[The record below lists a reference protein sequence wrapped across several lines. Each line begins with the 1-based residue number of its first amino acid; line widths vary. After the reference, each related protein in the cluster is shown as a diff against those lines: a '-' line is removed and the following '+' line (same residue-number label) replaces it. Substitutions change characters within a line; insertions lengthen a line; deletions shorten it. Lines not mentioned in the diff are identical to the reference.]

1 MRELLLV
8 IASFLIGSI
17 PFGAIIAGIRGIDI
31 RKVGSGNIGATNVM
45 RSMGKAPAVLTLLG
59 DMLKGTV
66 VVLLALRITG
76 NSGFSG
82 IMGLAAILGHDF
94 SIFQRFRGGKG
105 VATSLGV
112 FLAYS
117 PITALI
123 TALLWLTTVL
133 ITRRS
138 SLGALIAFTFLPVNM
153 YLWDYSREKLALAIL
168 ITALLILKHISNI
181 QRLIQGTEPRIGEK
195 GCNAEKE

>member
-17 PFGAIIAGIRGIDI
+17 PFGAIIAGLKGIDI

-66 VVLLALRITG
+66 VVLLAQRLTG
-76 NSGFSG
+76 NSGLSG
-82 IMGLAAILGHDF
+82 IMGLAAIIGHDF

-112 FLAYS
+112 LLAYS

-123 TALLWLTTVL
+123 TALLWLTVAL
-133 ITRRS
+133 VTRRS
-138 SLGALIAFTFLPVNM
+138 SLGALIAFAVLPVNIF
-153 YLWDYSREKLALAIL
+153 LWDYSKEKFTLAI
-168 ITALLILKHISNI
+168 IISALLILKHISNI
-181 QRLIQGTEPRIGEK
+181 QRLIQGTEPRIGAK
-195 GCNAEKE
+195 GCNAGND